1 MSSVKKTLLILTT
14 VGALAAVGV
23 VGTFTAFV
31 KLAETEFIPGRE
43 VYLRDVYLV
52 IDQTL
57 SMERGQRKE
66 AKDVL
71 RDEIIRSLG
80 LGDRA
85 FCYRISADFT
95 ETGDRV
101 FASNRRLPKVPEN
114 VPSAPLEKLPPGL
127 KGELLERWNAFS
139 AERDAWLERV
149 EAVQAPGG
157 KYSDYLGTLE
167 AIGRRINDPGDPHLA
182 GEKWLI
188 VIGDLKHEPAPAVSP
203 PPAQHEKRAF
213 AGVNIY
219 LVEPGG
225 IYAREDQQAIEAF
238 WKKYFAARGGNAV
251 AFVSFDGFSGRFPGN
266 SAPDPSRL
274 GRAAG
279 N

>member
-1 MSSVKKTLLILTT
+1 MSSAKKTLLILAA
-14 VGALAAVGV
+14 VGALAAAAV

-31 KLAETEFIPGRE
+31 KLAETPFNPGRE
-43 VYLRDVYLV
+43 VYLRDVYLI

-71 RDEIIRSLG
+71 REEIIRSLG

-85 FCYRISADFT
+85 FCYRISSDFT
-95 ETGDRV
+95 ESGDRV
-101 FASNRRLPKVPEN
+101 FASNRRLPKAPEN
-114 VPSAPLEKLPPGL
+114 VPAAALAKLPPEL
-127 KGELLERWNAFS
+127 KQALLERWDVFS
-139 AERDAWLERV
+139 AEREAWLERV

-167 AIGRRINDPGDPHLA
+167 AIARRINDPGDPHLA

-188 VIGDLKHEPAPAVSP
+188 VIGDLKHEPVLAVP
-203 PPAQHEKRAF
+203 PPPLAHEKRAF

-225 IYAREDQQAIEAF
+225 IYSRNDQQTIETF
-238 WKKYFAARGGNAV
+238 WKQYFAARGANTV
-251 AFVSFDGFSGRFPGN
+251 TFVSFDGFSGRFPG
-266 SAPDPSRL
+266 SPVPEPARL
-274 GRAAG
+274 RASPG

>member
-1 MSSVKKTLLILTT
+1 MSSVKKNLLILSAIAT
-14 VGALAAVGV
+14 VAAAAV

-31 KLAETEFIPGRE
+31 KLAETPFNPGRE

-66 AKDVL
+66 AREVL

-85 FCYRISADFT
+85 FCYRISSDFT
-95 ETGDRV
+95 ESGDRV

-114 VPSAPLEKLPPGL
+114 VPSAALIKLPREW
-127 KGELLERWNAFS
+127 KQALLERWEVFS
-139 AERDAWLERV
+139 AEREAWLQQV
-149 EAVQAPGG
+149 EALQAPGG
-157 KYSDYLGTLE
+157 KHSDYLGTLE
-167 AIGRRINDPGDPHLA
+167 AIARRINDPGDPHLA

-188 VIGDLKHEPAPAVSP
+188 VIGDLKHEPLLAVP
-203 PPAQHEKRAF
+203 PPPLGHEKRAF

-225 IYAREDQQAIEAF
+225 IYSRNEQQSIENF
-238 WKKYFAARGGNAV
+238 WKQYFAARGANLV
-251 AFVSFDGFSGRFPGN
+251 TFVSFDGFSGRFPANPVPEPARLRASSGN
-266 SAPDPSRL
+266 
-274 GRAAG
+274 
-279 N
+279 